1 MQLFTVAES
10 LFLIFIVDSVESNE
24 KEAIHIFCYYKPN
37 SKLAFITE
45 IEVQLIRKTHI
56 EFWDIISSISR
67 IWCAVFKC
75 FLI

>member
-37 SKLAFITE
+37 STWSTNSHLSLKLKF
-45 IEVQLIRKTHI
+45 
-56 EFWDIISSISR
+56 S
-67 IWCAVFKC
+67 
-75 FLI
+75 